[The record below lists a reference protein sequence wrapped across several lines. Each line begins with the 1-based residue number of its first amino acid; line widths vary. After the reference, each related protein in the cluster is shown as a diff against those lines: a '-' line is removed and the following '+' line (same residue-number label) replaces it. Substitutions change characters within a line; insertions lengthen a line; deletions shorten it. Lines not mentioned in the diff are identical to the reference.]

1 MDKRKIRIKM
11 NYVQY
16 YTTLIKLKNKIVQF
30 YCYRA
35 TAPPSSVTIADSDFS
50 FESSYEN
57 NKQIIIRIVYE
68 KVGRMKT
75 ELG

>member
-1 MDKRKIRIKM
+1 M

-30 YCYRA
+30 YRYRA

-50 FESSYEN
+50 FESSCTCI
-57 NKQIIIRIVYE
+57 KRTIITIIYDRFERI
-68 KVGRMKT
+68 KIA
-75 ELG
+75 LL

>member
-1 MDKRKIRIKM
+1 M

-30 YCYRA
+30 YRYRA

-50 FESSYEN
+50 FESSCNKETKEN
-57 NKQIIIRIVYE
+57 YVTRESDGLQ
-68 KVGRMKT
+68 
-75 ELG
+75 